1 MAVILYGN
9 TFITTES
16 YKMFHLF
23 KFYCPRAFIKKT
35 RVRTHLN
42 FHPRASKK

>member
-16 YKMFHLF
+16 YK
-23 KFYCPRAFIKKT
+23 CFIS
-35 RVRTHLN
+35 LN
-42 FHPRASKK
+42 FTARVFL